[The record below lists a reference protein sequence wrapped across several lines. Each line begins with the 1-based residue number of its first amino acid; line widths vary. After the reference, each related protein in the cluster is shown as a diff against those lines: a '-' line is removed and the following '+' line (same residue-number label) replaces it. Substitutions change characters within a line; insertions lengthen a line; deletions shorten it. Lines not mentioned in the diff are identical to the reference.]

1 MRAVTVALLLA
12 MLFPCVA
19 SAQEPE
25 TRAAE
30 IAKKQEEK
38 ASRLTPRIPNRVE
51 RRLLE
56 MERSGGFGV
65 TSGWFVSF
73 GDIKSGSGFALGPA
87 YTKRLD
93 NGTVLQAKA
102 AYSVRNFKLVQV
114 SAQSA
119 PILDQRVTLFARARW
134 QDAPVLAFFP
144 LGPDSPE
151 TRADFSERRTEVSG
165 RAAWYPARFVRFG
178 GGLSVEGYDIGDS
191 GSKRPPI
198 VELPLDRAVPGLG
211 IDPTYLHSHASAA
224 LDFRDGPGYSR
235 RGTLLQATLH
245 DYRQQTGG
253 TGFTFQ
259 RVDAQ
264 AEQYIPILPGNW
276 VIFLGARAS
285 TTMTEGG
292 NEVPFF
298 LMPKLGGSDLRGFR
312 SWRFRD
318 RHSILFTAE
327 YRWYVQEYVDLAI
340 FGDAGKVVPERS
352 HLDFSG
358 LTGSVGAGIR
368 FHASQATFV
377 RIEVAA
383 GREGARLVFAF
394 SPIGG

>member
-1 MRAVTVALLLA
+1 MRAVTASLLVA
-12 MLFPCVA
+12 MLVPAVCP
-19 SAQEPE
+19 AQEPE

-30 IAKKQEEK
+30 HAKKQEEK
-38 ASRLTPRIPNRVE
+38 ASRLAPRIPNRFE

-65 TSGWFVSF
+65 TRGWFVSF
-73 GDIKSGSGFALGPA
+73 GDIKSGSAFALGPA
-87 YTKRLD
+87 YTKLLD
-93 NGTVLQAKA
+93 NGTMLQAKA
-102 AYSVRNFKLVQV
+102 AYSVRHFKLVQV

-119 PILDQRVTLFARARW
+119 PVLDKRVTLFARARW

-165 RAAWYPARFVRFG
+165 RATWHAARFVRFG
-178 GGLSVEGYDIGDS
+178 GGVSLEGYDIDDS
-191 GSKRPPI
+191 DSKRPSI

-211 IDPTYLHSHASAA
+211 IDPTYLHTHASAA
-224 LDFRDGPGYSR
+224 LDVRDGPGYSR
-235 RGTLLQATLH
+235 RGTLLQATLR

-253 TGFTFQ
+253 SGFTFQ

-264 AEQYIPILPGNW
+264 AEQYIPILHGNW
-276 VIFLGARAS
+276 VIFLGVRAS
-285 TTMTEGG
+285 TTVTDDG

-298 LMPKLGGSDLRGFR
+298 LMPKLGGSDLRGYR

-327 YRWYVQEYVDLAI
+327 YRWYVQEYVDVAI

-352 HLDFSG
+352 HLDFRG
-358 LTGSVGAGIR
+358 LTSSAGVGIR
-368 FHASQATFV
+368 FHSSQATFV
-377 RIEVAA
+377 RIEVAT